1 VDDILDLGRHFSTV
15 QHDDQPPLA
24 MVNRVG
30 LPWATLPTILSFP
43 HSHAFWD
50 DGPSMIW
57 DANSSKMEEP
67 NANEQK

>member
-1 VDDILDLGRHFSTV
+1 LV
-15 QHDDQPPLA
+15 

-30 LPWATLPTILSFP
+30 LPNVTLPILLNFF
-43 HSHAFWD
+43 HFHTFQ
-50 DGPSMIW
+50 GGGLSMIW